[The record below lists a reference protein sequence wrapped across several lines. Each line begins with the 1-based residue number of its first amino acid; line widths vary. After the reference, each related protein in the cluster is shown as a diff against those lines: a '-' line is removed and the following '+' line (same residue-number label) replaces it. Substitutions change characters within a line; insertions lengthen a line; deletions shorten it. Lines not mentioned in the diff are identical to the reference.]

1 MVNNLEIKLKKRL
14 LPLRVL
20 TYYFKQF
27 FIFSILGYAKLNLG
41 EINLGN
47 RFINHWKSKEQEGP
61 SLTSKIRSVGKPA
74 ENVKDQI
81 NMVIQRL
88 DVQTKTLDAAV
99 QRFQNRDAAPFQ
111 SVIKAMANRDSARAN
126 IYANELGEIRK
137 VEKMLIQESLALES
151 VSMRLR
157 TVSEV
162 GDLVAVLAPAKS
174 VLNTVRSGMSDI
186 LPQASQELES
196 IGSLLGDIC
205 MSTNQSSE
213 SPVNL
218 GAVNEDA
225 LAILE
230 EAEVAAEKR
239 IRDQF
244 PEVSNGTEANKRTSI
259 EV

>member
-1 MVNNLEIKLKKRL
+1 M
-14 LPLRVL
+14 
-20 TYYFKQF
+20 
-27 FIFSILGYAKLNLG
+27 
-41 EINLGN
+41 GN
-47 RFINHWKSKEQEGP
+47 RFISHWKSKEQKE
-61 SLTSKIRSVGKPA
+61 SALTSKIKSIGKPV

-81 NMVIQRL
+81 NMVIQRI
-88 DVQTKTLDAAV
+88 DNQNRSLDAAI
-99 QRFQNRDAAPFQ
+99 QRFQNRDVAIFQ
-111 SVIKAMANRDSARAN
+111 SVVKAIANRDQARAN

-162 GDLVAVLAPAKS
+162 GDLVAILGPASS
-174 VLNTVRSGMSDI
+174 VLNTVRTGMSGI

-196 IGSLLGDIC
+196 IGRLLGDIC
-205 MSTNQSSE
+205 TQTSQSSE
-213 SPVNL
+213 PPVNL
-218 GAVNEDA
+218 GTVNEDA

-244 PEVSNGTEANKRTSI
+244 PEVGTEVVMNKRASVEI
-259 EV
+259 

>member
-1 MVNNLEIKLKKRL
+1 
-14 LPLRVL
+14 
-20 TYYFKQF
+20 
-27 FIFSILGYAKLNLG
+27 
-41 EINLGN
+41 LGN
-47 RFINHWKSKEQEGP
+47 QFINRWSKKEQEEP
-61 SLTSKIRSVGKPA
+61 SLTTKIKSIGKPA

-81 NMVIQRL
+81 NAVIQRL
-88 DVQTKTLDAAV
+88 DIQNKSLDAAI
-99 QRFQNRDAAPFQ
+99 QRFQNRDATIFQ
-111 SVIKAMANRDSARAN
+111 SVVKAIANRDQARAN

-162 GDLVAVLAPAKS
+162 GDLVTILGPAAS

-205 MSTNQSSE
+205 TQTRQSSD
-213 SPVNL
+213 STLNV
-218 GAVNEDA
+218 GTVNEDA

-244 PEVSNGTEANKRTSI
+244 PEVETEVAVNKRTSVEI
-259 EV
+259 

>member
-1 MVNNLEIKLKKRL
+1 MD
-14 LPLRVL
+14 
-20 TYYFKQF
+20 
-27 FIFSILGYAKLNLG
+27 LG

-47 RFINHWKSKEQEGP
+47 RFINHWKNKEQEEP
-61 SLTSKIRSVGKPA
+61 SLTSKIMSIGKPV
-74 ENVKDQI
+74 ESVKDQI
-81 NMVIQRL
+81 NGVIQRI
-88 DVQTKTLDAAV
+88 DIQNKTLDAAI
-99 QRFQNRDAAPFQ
+99 QRFQNRDASIFQ
-111 SVIKAMANRDSARAN
+111 SVVKAIANRDQARAN

-151 VSMRLR
+151 VSTRLR

-162 GDLVAVLAPAKS
+162 GDLVTILGPAAS
-174 VLNTVRSGMSDI
+174 VLNTVRSGMSGI

-205 MSTNQSSE
+205 TQTSQSSE

-218 GAVNEDA
+218 GTVNEDA

-230 EAEVAAEKR
+230 EAEVAAEQR

-244 PEVSNGTEANKRTSI
+244 PDVGTGVSVNKRTSL
-259 EV
+259 EA

>member
-1 MVNNLEIKLKKRL
+1 M
-14 LPLRVL
+14 
-20 TYYFKQF
+20 
-27 FIFSILGYAKLNLG
+27 
-41 EINLGN
+41 GN
-47 RFINHWKSKEQEGP
+47 RFIKGWKSKEQDEP
-61 SLTSKIRSVGKPA
+61 SLKSKIKSIGKPV

-88 DVQTKTLDAAV
+88 DVQTKTIDAAV
-99 QRFQNRDAAPFQ
+99 QRFQNRDAVIFQ
-111 SVIKAMANRDSARAN
+111 SVVKSIANRDTARAN

-174 VLNTVRSGMSDI
+174 VLNTVRSGMSGI

-205 MSTNQSSE
+205 TSTSQSSE

-218 GAVNEDA
+218 GVVNEDA

-244 PEVSNGTEANKRTSI
+244 PEVSTGIAANKKTSI